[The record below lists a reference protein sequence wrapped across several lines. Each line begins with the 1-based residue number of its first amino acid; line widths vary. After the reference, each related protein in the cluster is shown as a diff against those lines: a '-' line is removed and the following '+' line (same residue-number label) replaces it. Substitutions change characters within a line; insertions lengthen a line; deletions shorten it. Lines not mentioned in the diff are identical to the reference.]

1 MVLWNEK
8 VSHRVFGQGVVVDQ
22 NDEKLTIQFSDR
34 YGIKQFI
41 YPDAFQRYLKLLNDD
56 LESSVLKEL
65 DDKKK
70 QIEAERLMKKQKR
83 EQEENDRRMALK
95 KAKDDSQKGT
105 GRVSQRPWCSR
116 RNSMAAFIF
125 HNNEQ
130 NRRPEG
136 FRLFYSDLE
145 RFKNRLRLAV
155 DILYVLPRK
164 SLCIAI
170 L

>member
-95 KAKDDSQKGT
+95 KAKDDSQK
-105 GRVSQRPWCSR
+105 
-116 RNSMAAFIF
+116 RNRA
-125 HNNEQ
+125 
-130 NRRPEG
+130 
-136 FRLFYSDLE
+136 
-145 RFKNRLRLAV
+145 
-155 DILYVLPRK
+155 RK
-164 SLCIAI
+164 SKTVVQP
-170 L
+170 